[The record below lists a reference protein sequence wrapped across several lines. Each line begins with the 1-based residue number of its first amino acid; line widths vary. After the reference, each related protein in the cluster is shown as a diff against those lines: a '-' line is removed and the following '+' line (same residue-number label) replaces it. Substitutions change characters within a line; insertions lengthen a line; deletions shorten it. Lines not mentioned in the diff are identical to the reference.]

1 VTFAEMLVEMVE
13 GRRTGSPR
21 LPAGAAAVTS
31 LAMALTGAARAR
43 VRRQR

>member
-21 LPAGAAAVTS
+21 LPAGASAVTS
-31 LAMALTGAARAR
+31 LALALTGAAVAR